1 MDAFFAIVGALKVAG
16 LAAAALAFALPVL
29 HLALAALS
37 PRRPLLPIL
46 NALSAAAEAVSTV
59 VGRGAL
65 ALALAMVLVQF
76 AVVVMRYVFGIGSIF
91 LQESIVYMHGML
103 FLLAAAFTLM
113 RDGHVRVDL
122 VYRTASPR
130 WRAAVNLIGVYLFLL
145 PVMLTI
151 IAAAEPFVAQAWR
164 VLEGSK
170 ETSGIP
176 AIFLLKSVIPAFGV
190 LMIVQGL
197 AEAIKA
203 ALELTGDRRAQA
215 PALDA
220 DERLV

>member
-1 MDAFFAIVGALKVAG
+1 
-16 LAAAALAFALPVL
+16 
-29 HLALAALS
+29 
-37 PRRPLLPIL
+37 
-46 NALSAAAEAVSTV
+46 
-59 VGRGAL
+59 
-65 ALALAMVLVQF
+65 MVLVQF